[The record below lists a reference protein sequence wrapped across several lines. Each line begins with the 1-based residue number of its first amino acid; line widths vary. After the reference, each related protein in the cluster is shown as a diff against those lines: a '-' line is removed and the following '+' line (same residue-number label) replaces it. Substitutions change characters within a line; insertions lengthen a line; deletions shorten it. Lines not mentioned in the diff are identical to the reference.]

1 MNVDIIVCEK
11 RESRSFGNWIR
22 THKKEILTGVCLAAG
37 TVAGI
42 LVCKKL
48 QAGEL
53 SFPSLQLE
61 SMSSSIHE
69 AMHTASLETSFE
81 QRTTSLIEVS
91 QEALVSVNGGEPFDV
106 TKHIRNLNG
115 GHLPSEEKIRT
126 ALENG
131 FILGPNQT
139 WVDTYTK
146 NKVA

>member
-22 THKKEILTGVCLAAG
+22 MHKKEILTGVCLVAG

-48 QAGEL
+48 QACEL
-53 SFPSLQLE
+53 SFSSLQLE
-61 SMSSSIHE
+61 SKNTSFQE

-81 QRTTSLIEVS
+81 QRTASLIEIS
-91 QEALVSVNGGEPFDV
+91 QEALVSINDGEPFDV

-115 GHLPSEEKIRT
+115 GRLPSEEKIRT